1 MVYKHLAADRP
12 RFALSFEGSN
22 RGQSNMFHSI
32 ATRVAPRIGVLAI
45 LLMGSLAQAQ
55 ETTELTPEQQ
65 LDAALAEGD
74 KLVEEGKL
82 EEAIAAYTKA
92 VTMAGYSG
100 VPYAKRASVHAKL
113 EDYAAALADYK
124 QAVETTQPAS
134 PDYAEIVAG
143 RAEVFL
149 EIGAADQALADAQA
163 AYEADRTNLR
173 YIFNLGKVYT
183 LVGAPADG
191 LKLLD
196 KYIAGAEQ
204 ENPEAYRLRSQA
216 QAALGKFD
224 KARQD
229 IEHAI
234 ALDPEDHES
243 HFVLGLIEVQ
253 GKNYAAAA
261 KALGESIAKYD
272 PPKGQEDVP
281 HAQAH
286 LLKAS
291 VHEEHGK
298 ASDVAEEKKAA
309 YEAQIAECE
318 RLLASLPDSQNVAG
332 IRSMALFRR
341 GVGERLLGR
350 LGDAVKSFS
359 EAIEI
364 NPSLAEAYFRRGVC
378 FREMDE
384 EMMALRDFEHA
395 AAIEFDTPRA
405 YFWQGLTW
413 AKLGEYHKAI
423 KAYGEAID
431 QSERYVPAYVNRGL
445 AYMQLGDY
453 KKAVNDFNEAIRLQP
468 TSADHYFKR
477 GVAYSQDGEHVKA
490 VSSLMNAIKFDD
502 KMAQAHKSL
511 ADELELLGR
520 GDLAKEYRKKAAELE
535 KPASGG

>member
-1 MVYKHLAADRP
+1 V
-12 RFALSFEGSN
+12 F
-22 RGQSNMFHSI
+22 
-32 ATRVAPRIGVLAI
+32 
-45 LLMGSLAQAQ
+45 
-55 ETTELTPEQQ
+55 
-65 LDAALAEGD
+65 
-74 KLVEEGKL
+74 
-82 EEAIAAYTKA
+82 
-92 VTMAGYSG
+92 
-100 VPYAKRASVHAKL
+100 AKRAAVHAKL
-113 EDYAAALADYK
+113 EDYESALADYK
-124 QAVETTQPAS
+124 QASDLTNPTSPA
-134 PDYAEIVAG
+134 YADLAAG

-149 EIGAADQALADAQA
+149 ELGAAVDAVTDAQA
-163 AYEADRTNLR
+163 AYEADRSNPR
-173 YIFNLGKVYT
+173 YIFNLGKAYT
-183 LVGAPADG
+183 LAGAPADAV
-191 LKLLD
+191 KLLD
-196 KYIAGAEQ
+196 KYIAAAEQ

-224 KARQD
+224 IARQD

-253 GKNYAAAA
+253 DKNHPAAA
-261 KALGESIAKYD
+261 KALGESIAKFK
-272 PPKGQEDVP
+272 PKKGQEELP

-298 ASDVAEEKKAA
+298 ASELPEERKAA

-318 RLLASLPDSQNVAG
+318 KLLASLPDSQAVANVRAA
-332 IRSMALFRR
+332 ALFRR

-364 NPSLAEAYFRRGVC
+364 NPGLAEAYFRRGVC

-413 AKLGEYHKAI
+413 AKIGDYHKAI

-445 AYMQLGDY
+445 AYVQLGDY
-453 KKAVNDFNEAIRLQP
+453 EKAINDFNEAIRLQP
-468 TSADHYFKR
+468 TGADHYYKR
-477 GVAYSQDGEHVKA
+477 GVAYSQAGEHVKA

-502 KMAQAHKSL
+502 KMARAHRFL

-520 GDLAKEYRKKAAELE
+520 GDLAEEYRRKADELE